1 MVNRPLLLVQKMS
14 ALQQDE
20 SESAVS
26 TTLQYWVA
34 FAMSKW
40 GNMTVCYLVG
50 SGRLAMY
57 IMLQLSLNEPA
68 TAITDLFG
76 SGVHALPFHAI
87 RSSVRFRHSP
97 DCLHD
102 AHLEWCLSC
111 VFL

>member
-1 MVNRPLLLVQKMS
+1 MS

-26 TTLQYWVA
+26 TTLQYWVT

-40 GNMTVCYLVG
+40 GNMTVCYFVD

-57 IMLQLSLNEPA
+57 IMLQFSLNEPA
-68 TAITDLFG
+68 TAITDLFR

-87 RSSVRFRHSP
+87 TSSVRFRHSP

-102 AHLEWCLSC
+102 ACLEWCLFC
-111 VFL
+111 VFLWFDQCLAVG